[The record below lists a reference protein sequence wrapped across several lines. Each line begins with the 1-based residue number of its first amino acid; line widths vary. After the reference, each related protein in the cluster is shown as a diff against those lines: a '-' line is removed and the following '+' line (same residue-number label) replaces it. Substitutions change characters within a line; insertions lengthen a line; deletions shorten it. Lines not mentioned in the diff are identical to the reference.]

1 MEALLMTQ
9 KVYKTLLRPAPED
22 ARAQLDGLALR
33 LAPEEFAAGER
44 LRAVAAEL
52 VRCGLEVTAV
62 DYQDGSQELEVVL
75 PQARPHTPVT
85 VDRDGSGNGCQLSWE
100 EWVDI
105 ADEAAA
111 RRAAGIVKAVL
122 HSIAAATQGPE

>member
-1 MEALLMTQ
+1 MTQ
-9 KVYKTLLRPAPED
+9 KVHKTLLRPVPED
-22 ARAQLDGLALR
+22 ARAQLDGLASR
-33 LAPEEFAAGER
+33 LEPGEFAAGER

-75 PQARPHTPVT
+75 PAARQHMPVT

-105 ADEAAA
+105 ADEAGA
-111 RRAAGIVKAVL
+111 RRAADMVKAL
-122 HSIAAATQGPE
+122 LCSIPPDAQGPA

>member
-1 MEALLMTQ
+1 MTQ
-9 KVYKTLLRPAPED
+9 KVYKTLLRPVPDD
-22 ARAQLDGLALR
+22 AREQLDDLARR
-33 LAPEEFAAGER
+33 LEPGEFAAGAR

-62 DYQDGSQELEVVL
+62 DYQDGSQELEVVM
-75 PQARPHTPVT
+75 PQARQHGPVT

-105 ADEAAA
+105 TDEAGA
-111 RRAAGIVKAVL
+111 RRAAGIVNAIL
-122 HSIAAATQGPE
+122 HSVAGAARSPA